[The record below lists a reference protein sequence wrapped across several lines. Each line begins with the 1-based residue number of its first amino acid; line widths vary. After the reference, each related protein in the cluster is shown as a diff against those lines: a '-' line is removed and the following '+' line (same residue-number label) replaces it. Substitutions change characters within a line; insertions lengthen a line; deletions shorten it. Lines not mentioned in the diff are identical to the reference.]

1 MFYVSEIF
9 TPAPE
14 TFQTPLQERTYATL
28 AALGLPYE
36 RVETDEAITMEDCV
50 QIDEKLQMKMVKT
63 LFLCARHQSAFYLFV
78 TAGDKPFRSS
88 AFSAALDTARV
99 SFAPAEKMRELLGTK
114 IGAATVFSG
123 LLESAKDV
131 RFVLDRDV
139 LREEFYGCSDARR
152 PVISSSGRRT
162 LWSSCSPIWAIRPR
176 SSTCEVKTA
185 PPDVFLR
192 RGFSLIAVI
201 SQAIRCRG

>member
-78 TAGDKPFRSS
+78 TA
-88 AFSAALDTARV
+88 
-99 SFAPAEKMRELLGTK
+99 
-114 IGAATVFSG
+114 
-123 LLESAKDV
+123 
-131 RFVLDRDV
+131 
-139 LREEFYGCSDARR
+139 RR

-162 LWSSCSPIWAIRPR
+162 LWSSCSPIWAIRAR